1 MNKLCKN
8 NTATKSVIGK
18 KVFPKGTC
26 SFHNLFGMISHP
38 ANMCVKNDRPVF
50 PQLRTGQK
58 QAGLRTRCQA
68 VPEGFSVFQV
78 TLAAVTGE
86 RAHDGDHHPLLLSQE
101 HHSCFLLF
109 PFSSLVLKRILWPH
123 SWYSIV
129 IWLTRDF
136 TSLHKDS
143 VEGVLLL
150 CLCLCSFAWT
160 VWDGSG
166 KNLYISSK
174 PQEYCPHLDPWFL
187 PRTISSLKK

>member
-1 MNKLCKN
+1 MKLSKSRNQMNKLCKN

-109 PFSSLVLKRILWPH
+109 PFSSLVLKRIL
-123 SWYSIV
+123 
-129 IWLTRDF
+129 
-136 TSLHKDS
+136 
-143 VEGVLLL
+143 
-150 CLCLCSFAWT
+150 
-160 VWDGSG
+160 
-166 KNLYISSK
+166 
-174 PQEYCPHLDPWFL
+174 
-187 PRTISSLKK
+187 